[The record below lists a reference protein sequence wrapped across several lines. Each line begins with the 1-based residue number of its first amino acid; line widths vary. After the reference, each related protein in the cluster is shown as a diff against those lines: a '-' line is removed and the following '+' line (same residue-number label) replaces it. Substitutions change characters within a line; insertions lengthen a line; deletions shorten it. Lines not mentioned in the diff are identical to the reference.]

1 MLVDKNVNWRPLY
14 TLKDNAA
21 TCVAFDWNMSLNVS
35 NQPTNQRIKVSH
47 IHIDQY
53 VVVLHGLYMFVCIY
67 SLFMASCIC
76 ADDYINFSKLHQNF
90 LFKNSIFSHSTPSA
104 TLIFLLVSLETS
116 KISTFWSVMSNIS
129 YVNSSILLA
138 VIIVKLFL
146 IIKKK
151 IKMSFRVLT

>member
-1 MLVDKNVNWRPLY
+1 MCGLW
-14 TLKDNAA
+14 LKY
-21 TCVAFDWNMSLNVS
+21 VFERF
-35 NQPTNQRIKVSH
+35 QPTNQPANQGFSYSYWPIRGSITWF
-47 IHIDQY
+47 IY
-53 VVVLHGLYMFVCIY
+53 VCMY